1 MDYFL
6 AKSNR
11 QLGICLRMLYANGIQ
26 GHVETVLNSKMRIEF
41 HITITEMNNLT
52 SWMHAIESK
61 FPKHHPKSKRSETWS
76 FAFCRTVIY

>member
-6 AKSNR
+6 AKSDR

-41 HITITEMNNLT
+41 HMQSNKQMTVWKYIMSL
-52 SWMHAIESK
+52 
-61 FPKHHPKSKRSETWS
+61 PLRSRS
-76 FAFCRTVIY
+76 RII